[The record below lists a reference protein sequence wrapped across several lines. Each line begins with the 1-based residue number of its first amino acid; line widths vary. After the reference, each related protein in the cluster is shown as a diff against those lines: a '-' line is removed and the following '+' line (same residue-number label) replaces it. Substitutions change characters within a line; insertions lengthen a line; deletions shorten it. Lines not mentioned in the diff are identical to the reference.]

1 MYAYSITFLKKGEH
15 VPLDEAATRLTA
27 LFQAEKLT
35 GGISGKVFGYIEL
48 QDQAQTEALQHKYPD
63 LTIVPNSSIIQ
74 P

>member
-15 VPLDEAATRLTA
+15 VPLDEAATRLMA

-35 GGISGKVFGYIEL
+35 GSISGNVFGYIEL
-48 QDQAQTEALQHKYPD
+48 QDPAQIEALKNKYPD
-63 LTIVPNSSIIQ
+63 LTVVSNSAIIT